1 MENGKIIRQLE
12 TEKLEFEGKIKELM
26 KFIADEKLKQKSAI
40 GHKVFTIVEDEVGR
54 IFK

>member
-12 TEKLEFEGKIKELM
+12 AEKYEFECKVKELM
-26 KFIADEKLKQKSAI
+26 KFIEDEKLKQKSAI
-40 GHKVFTIVEDEVGR
+40 GHNVFTIIEDEVRR